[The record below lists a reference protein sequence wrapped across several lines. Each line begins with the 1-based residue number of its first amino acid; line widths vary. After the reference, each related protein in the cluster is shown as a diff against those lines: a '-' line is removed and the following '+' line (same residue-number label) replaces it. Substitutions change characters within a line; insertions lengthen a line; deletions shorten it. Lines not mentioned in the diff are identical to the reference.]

1 MRDPFAT
8 AATTATPAPRAATLS
23 TAAARLGRR
32 YIPAMSARPASSS
45 SAEIQQQGPVSPGE
59 RLLAQ
64 LARMLHEAG
73 TPAQRLE
80 GLVGACAERLG
91 VSVSIFSLPTW
102 INISVDDPRLGEA
115 GAQRTVNF
123 RVEPGTPKL
132 ALLEETH
139 RVADRFI
146 AGELGVDDALAEL
159 ERVRRGVWQPNLW
172 ASCLGYALFSCGA
185 ARFLGGGTA
194 EMLASLP
201 VGFVV
206 GLAIGLARGRR
217 ERELL
222 SEFGGALIA
231 SLLAALVAATLPRFG
246 WSVSLPIVSL
256 AGLVTLL
263 PGLALATAMSE
274 LSTRNLASGSAR
286 LIGAI
291 TTLVAL
297 GMGAA
302 IGERIAVA
310 AGLVA
315 PEALKP
321 VPFGGGV
328 LDLGTAVA
336 ILAIAAGLA
345 IAFHVRPRRAPIVLA
360 SCVVGWSAAQLAR
373 LASGDEY
380 APFFAALFI
389 GIVGSLYARWR
400 RRPTLAIVLPG
411 LALLLP
417 GSIGFRGVQG
427 LLASDT
433 VEGIGTAFGALVVAA
448 AIAAGLL
455 VANALLPSPRHI

>member
-1 MRDPFAT
+1 MPSRSVP
-8 AATTATPAPRAATLS
+8 PS
-23 TAAARLGRR
+23 N
-32 YIPAMSARPASSS
+32 S
-45 SAEIQQQGPVSPGE
+45 ESPSGGSPSE
-59 RLLAQ
+59 GDRLLAQ
-64 LARMLHEAG
+64 FARMLHEAG
-73 TPAQRLE
+73 TPSQRLE

-102 INISVDDPRLGEA
+102 INISIDDPQLGDA
-115 GAQRTVNF
+115 GVQRTVNF
-123 RVEPGTPKL
+123 RVDPGTPKL

-146 AGELGVDDALAEL
+146 SGELGVQEALAEL
-159 ERVRRGVWQPNLW
+159 DRVRSRMWRPNLP

-185 ARFLGGGTA
+185 ARFLGGGAA
-194 EMLASLP
+194 EMFASLP

-217 ERELL
+217 ERELV

-231 SLLAALVAATLPRFG
+231 SLLAALVSVMLPRLG

-263 PGLALATAMSE
+263 PGLSLATAMSE

-286 LIGAI
+286 LVGAI

-302 IGERIAVA
+302 IGERMAAA

-328 LDLGTAVA
+328 LDVGTAVA
-336 ILAIAAGLA
+336 IVATALGLA
-345 IAFHVRPRRAPIVLA
+345 IAFHVRPRRAPLVLV
-360 SCVVGWSAAQLAR
+360 SCVVGWTAAQAAR
-373 LASGDEY
+373 WASGDEF

-427 LLASDT
+427 LLASDP
-433 VEGIGTAFGALVVAA
+433 VQGLGTAVGALVVAA

-455 VANALLPSPRHI
+455 VANAILPSPRHI